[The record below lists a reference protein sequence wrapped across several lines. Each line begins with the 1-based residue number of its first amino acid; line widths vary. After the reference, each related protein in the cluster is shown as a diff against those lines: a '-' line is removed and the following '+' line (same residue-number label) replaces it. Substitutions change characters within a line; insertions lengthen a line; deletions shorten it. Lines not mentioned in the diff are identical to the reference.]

1 MQLGTTQDKLKPMG
15 VETLA
20 VVTALPE
27 RARLYFK
34 YRPTRVLLAAD
45 PDAATQLAFGLPA
58 PVLVEEEL
66 AASWPLSVTTGQL
79 QPSVKVAETLNERDG
94 FELVEAD
101 YQIIAAHGLQ
111 LGGHFLIDREGIIRW
126 RDIEAGER
134 IGNLAKFPS
143 DEEILRA
150 ARSL

>member
-1 MQLGTTQDKLKPMG
+1 M
-15 VETLA
+15 A

-34 YRPTRVLLAAD
+34 YRPTRVLVAAD
-45 PDAATQLAFGLPA
+45 PEAATQQAFGLPA
-58 PVLVEEEL
+58 PALVEEES
-66 AASWPLSVTTGQL
+66 AAAWPLSVTKGQL
-79 QPSVKVAETLNERDG
+79 QPSVKVAEALNQRDG

-101 YQIIAAHGLQ
+101 YQMIAAHGLQ

-126 RDIEAGER
+126 QHIEAGDR
-134 IGNLAKFPS
+134 IGDLARFPG
-143 DEEILRA
+143 DEEILAA